1 MGKLIQCSS
10 RLAKRPYYFHLT
22 DTRVYSIEEVC
33 YYMNKNIYIMQ
44 GEVFDPGFVTW
55 LREELGMEETA
66 EKMEN
71 MLRKHA
77 DLKDIVVTL
86 CCSCDYY
93 DEAEINQMIRIMEE
107 TDHLLDRAKLKI
119 QADNELQC
127 EHFERAVE
135 IYQAALRSDDMLQ
148 AAPAEYGPIYHN
160 IGVAFGR
167 LGEYNK
173 AAESFLHAYEKNQQE
188 ESLQSYL
195 FALHL
200 AGKDDAWKEA
210 AERLE
215 VQDDQIVRLEAEY
228 NEIRK
233 RCSVSRKVRQV
244 KRLRYLAGS
253 GRLSEY
259 YDKIKRNI
267 KDWKEEY
274 RKEISV

>member
-1 MGKLIQCSS
+1 MGKLILCSS
-10 RLAKRPYYFHLT
+10 RLAKRPYYFQMT

-71 MLRKHA
+71 MLKKHA

-107 TDHLLDRAKLKI
+107 TDNLPARAKLKI

-127 EHFERAVE
+127 EHFERAAE
-135 IYQAALRSDDMLQ
+135 IYQAVLRSDDMLQ

-173 AAESFLHAYEKNQQE
+173 AAESFLHAYEKNNKE

-215 VQDDQIVRLEAEY
+215 VQTDQIVRLEAEY

>member
-33 YYMNKNIYIMQ
+33 YYINKNIYIMQ

-71 MLRKHA
+71 MFKKHA

-107 TDHLLDRAKLKI
+107 TDHLPARAKLKI

-127 EHFERAVE
+127 EHFERAAE
-135 IYQAALRSDDMLQ
+135 IYQAVLRSDDMLQ
-148 AAPAEYGPIYHN
+148 ASPAEYGPIYHN

-173 AAESFLHAYEKNQQE
+173 AAESFLHAYEKNHQE

-215 VQDDQIVRLEAEY
+215 VQADQIVRLEAEY

>member
-33 YYMNKNIYIMQ
+33 YYMHKNIYIMQ
-44 GEVFDPGFVTW
+44 GEVFDPGFALW
-55 LREELGMEETA
+55 LRDELDMPETA
-66 EKMEN
+66 DKMEN
-71 MLRKHA
+71 MIKNHA

-93 DEAEINQMIRIMEE
+93 DEAEINQMIQIMED
-107 TDHLLDRAKLKI
+107 TDHLPARDKLKI
-119 QADNELQC
+119 QADNELRC
-127 EHFERAVE
+127 EHYERAAG
-135 IYQAALRSDDMLQ
+135 IYQAILRSDDMLQ
-148 AAPAEYGPIYHN
+148 ASPSEYGPVYHN
-160 IGVAFGR
+160 IGVAYGC
-167 LGEYNK
+167 LGEYHK

-188 ESLQSYL
+188 ESLKSYL

-200 AGKDDAWKEA
+200 AGKDEAWKEA
-210 AERLE
+210 AERLD
-215 VQDDQIVRLEAEY
+215 VQEEQIIHLEAEY

-253 GRLSEY
+253 GKLSEY
-259 YDKIKRNI
+259 YDKIGRNI
-267 KDWKEEY
+267 QEWKEEY
-274 RKEISV
+274 RSEIG